1 MRRIRGRETFRS
13 SPRANRRYDHGHLW
27 LDSVMERA
35 APNWK
40 LSTDAL
46 RAKEDGGGVG
56 GVRGTTT
63 NERPK
68 VGITKFGSV

>member
-1 MRRIRGRETFRS
+1 MRRIRSRETFQLS
-13 SPRANRRYDHGHLW
+13 SRANRRCDHGRLW
-27 LDSVMERA
+27 LGSVMERA

-56 GVRGTTT
+56 GVRGTAT

-68 VGITKFGSV
+68 VGVTKFGRV